1 MTTTQLNILLQT
13 VLTLEHRTKEDIGKE
28 GYESLAALA
37 RDCEAPEFIVQYFT
51 NKAAAAN

>member
-1 MTTTQLNILLQT
+1 MTTTQLNTLLQT
-13 VLTLEHRTKEDIGKE
+13 VLTLEHRTKENLSRE
-28 GYESLAALA
+28 GYESLVALA